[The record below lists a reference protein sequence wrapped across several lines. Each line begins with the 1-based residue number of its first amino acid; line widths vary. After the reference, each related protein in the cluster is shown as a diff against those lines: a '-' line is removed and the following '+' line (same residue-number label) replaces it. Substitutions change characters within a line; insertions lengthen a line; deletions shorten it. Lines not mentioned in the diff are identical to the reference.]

1 MKKLGVVSLLVC
13 MCLTL
18 VACNEEEKAEG
29 HATIGV
35 IQYAEH
41 PALDKTYEGFIDAL
55 KEEGFEEGKNLTIN
69 RNNAQSDSSTN
80 ETIADKLVNDN
91 PDLIYAIATPSAQAV
106 AQKTQDIPI
115 VVNAVTDPKTS
126 GIVASNEEPG
136 GNVTGVSDLTPV
148 KEQISLI
155 KEFMPDVKKVAIMYT
170 NSEDNSKFQAD
181 IAAEALKK
189 EGIEYQETTVSDI
202 SQIQQVAESLV
213 GQVDAVYIPT
223 DNLLAEGIATVTQ
236 VTNEK
241 GIPCIVGE
249 KGMTEGGGL
258 ASYAIDYYK
267 LGQLAGKQAAKI
279 LRGEAVAADM
289 PIEYLTGDELE
300 LVINKKVADLVNITI
315 PESLLDKA
323 TVLE

>member
-1 MKKLGVVSLLVC
+1 MKRIGVLTLLLC
-13 MCLTL
+13 MCVALT
-18 VACNEEEKAEG
+18 ACNEEEKAEG
-29 HATIGV
+29 HATVGI

-55 KEEGFEEGKNLTIN
+55 KDEGFEEGKNLTIN

-106 AQKTQDIPI
+106 AQKTTEIPI
-115 VVNAVTDPKTS
+115 VVNAVTDPETA
-126 GIVASNEEPG
+126 GIVKSNKEPD

-148 KEQISLI
+148 AEQISLI
-155 KEFMPDVKKVAIMYT
+155 KQLLPDVQKVAIMYT

-189 EGIEYQETTVSDI
+189 EGIAFQETTVSDI

-289 PIEYLTGDELE
+289 PIEYLKGDDLE
-300 LVINKKVADLVNITI
+300 LVINQKVADKVKIDV
-315 PESLLDKA
+315 PAALLKDA
-323 TVLE
+323 TVLD